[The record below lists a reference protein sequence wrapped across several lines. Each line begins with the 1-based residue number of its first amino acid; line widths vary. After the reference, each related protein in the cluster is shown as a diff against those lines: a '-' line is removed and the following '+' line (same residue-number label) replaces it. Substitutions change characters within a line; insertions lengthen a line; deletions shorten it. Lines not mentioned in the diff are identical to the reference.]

1 MHVHCVSLCVHVRCN
16 AAANE
21 TDTQNMVFSV
31 FTTLNERYFF
41 FHSFKKI
48 YTHSFRSLNLVNM
61 AKYQKPMVW
70 RRRRQQRRVLLID
83 SSKMHRLLVH
93 LLFLLWSKGKRGVN
107 GIIQQ
112 STKVWTKINN
122 HHKECVFASH
132 LSKVSHRKVNKTC
145 VDAITC
151 STLSVSESHSVVC
164 DGRRSS
170 GQLQISHWN
179 IWRNHF
185 LQMFRRNIFPRI
197 INLSTFNNIEI
208 DIHLAELTL
217 LTQSAHLL
225 LYWLIWNGVK
235 AKFTLINSFTFV
247 VIEMKIENFIT
258 CAEIWLNLAIKR
270 MIWNCISLLRRK
282 LATTNTWITTS
293 SSMHSRI
300 SVSSKPTITLHDH
313 VMSEKFASSS
323 DKNKYTISRF

>member
-1 MHVHCVSLCVHVRCN
+1 MLDSQCLWISLCGMWRAQIVG
-16 AAANE
+16 AIANFPLKHL
-21 TDTQNMVFSV
+21 TKSFSANV
-31 FTTLNERYFF
+31 
-41 FHSFKKI
+41 
-48 YTHSFRSLNLVNM
+48 
-61 AKYQKPMVW
+61 
-70 RRRRQQRRVLLID
+70 
-83 SSKMHRLLVH
+83 
-93 LLFLLWSKGKRGVN
+93 
-107 GIIQQ
+107 
-112 STKVWTKINN
+112 
-122 HHKECVFASH
+122 
-132 LSKVSHRKVNKTC
+132 
-145 VDAITC
+145 
-151 STLSVSESHSVVC
+151 
-164 DGRRSS
+164 
-170 GQLQISHWN
+170 
-179 IWRNHF
+179 
-185 LQMFRRNIFPRI
+185 RRNTFPRI